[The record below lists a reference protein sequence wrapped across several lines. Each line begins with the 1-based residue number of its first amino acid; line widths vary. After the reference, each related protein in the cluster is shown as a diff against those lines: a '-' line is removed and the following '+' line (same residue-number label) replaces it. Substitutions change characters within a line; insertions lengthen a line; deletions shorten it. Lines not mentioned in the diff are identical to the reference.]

1 MSLRNR
7 FRERF
12 DRFIAPVSQAAY
24 WRVME
29 RERERREREQMVY
42 IEQRRRELEALRNRV
57 EGIGWRARDAARA
70 EEERRRNEVEGIGWR
85 AREVERA
92 IEEGRR
98 AEQRGKYDPFEIH
111 RESQDIMSKVNT
123 LERILKTDLGIQDLS
138 KYDDIGK
145 YLNDTIGNYIDTSP
159 TFAANRDGMKKN
171 FGKIVERI
179 SLAKGLNH
187 QLMGLV
193 TDFVFKH
200 NLQDF
205 FIEAFVKDC
214 VEAYRNGHLSCVRGI
229 EERFPIILMHTVV
242 TLNGGVFDKLKIFF
256 GVGMNLSKPWND
268 IPEQQQE
275 FIKYSLSQSIEKWK
289 KNYNANPGKY
299 PNRASRRQGAY
310 NYVLKNYKNEMGT
323 NMPQS
328 IKNYM
333 EREYIPKNVN
343 SFNAAYA
350 LEGGRKRNTRRRGK
364 KSKRSKR
371 TRKH

>member
-1 MSLRNR
+1 M
-7 FRERF
+7 
-12 DRFIAPVSQAAY
+12 
-24 WRVME
+24 
-29 RERERREREQMVY
+29 
-42 IEQRRRELEALRNRV
+42 
-57 EGIGWRARDAARA
+57 
-70 EEERRRNEVEGIGWR
+70 
-85 AREVERA
+85 
-92 IEEGRR
+92 
-98 AEQRGKYDPFEIH
+98 
-111 RESQDIMSKVNT
+111 T
-123 LERILKTDLGIQDLS
+123 
-138 KYDDIGK
+138 
-145 YLNDTIGNYIDTSP
+145 
-159 TFAANRDGMKKN
+159 KKN

-205 FIEAFVKDC
+205 FIDAFVKDC
-214 VEAYRNGHLSCVRGI
+214 VEAYSNGHLSCVRGI

-256 GVGMNLSKPWND
+256 GVGMNLSKPWNQ

-350 LEGGRKRNTRRRGK
+350 LEGGRKRNTRRKVK
-364 KSKRSKR
+364 KSKKTMRR
-371 TRKH
+371 RKH